1 MNRIL
6 SLFLCLGLGTT
17 ALAQNLKEGPW
28 FNYNVNGINRLP
40 ARATSYSYDDQAK
53 ALAGDREASRMVSL
67 NGTWKF
73 TVTAQQAGLRIRIFG
88 DFQVS
93 SVMCICTLFPKF
105 TSVI

>member
-6 SLFLCLGLGTT
+6 SLFLCLGLGAT

-73 TVTAQQAGLRIRIFG
+73 KFAEDLPLAPMDFYTDGYENIQREEIRYDAGF
-88 DFQVS
+88 S
-93 SVMCICTLFPKF
+93 YW
-105 TSVI
+105 